1 MNRSSCQIIQSGTD
15 YLTATCGEQKPLGKF
30 KAATENI
37 LLQQRGKGHEI
48 KPASLLGYV
57 GYKAGSAFVGHR
69 HDGWMA
75 QLSSQTAYE
84 FWRDVAL
91 HSTHIARLDAQV
103 TVHLDDEDYDLAR
116 KVWLQ
121 TTRFKALHKTK
132 LKIARTQEYEGGAT
146 VYLGSKKSD
155 LRARCYDKHAE
166 SKDEFYRGCFRYELQ
181 ARNEVAGFYAKQLL
195 ASDSDDLPTRSLV
208 HTYFATR
215 GHNPFHTSAGRQQ
228 YSWRPEPGSDAK
240 RLAWL
245 SKYCSKTVRQLI
257 DNGRLL
263 EVITALG
270 LKAEELAD
278 AVKLLQAQPKERG
291 N

>member
-1 MNRSSCQIIQSGTD
+1 MNGSSCQIIQSGTD
-15 YLTATCGEQKPLGKF
+15 YLTATCGEQKPLNDF
-30 KAATENI
+30 KAAAEKI

-48 KPASLLGYV
+48 KPTSLLGYV
-57 GYKAGSAFVGHR
+57 GYKAGSAFAGRR
-69 HDGWMA
+69 HDGWMV

-84 FWRDVAL
+84 FWRDVAP
-91 HSTHIARLDAQV
+91 HATHIARLDAQV
-103 TVHLDDEDYDLAR
+103 TVHLEQEDYDLAR

-121 TTRFKALHKTK
+121 TTRYKAKHNTK

-181 ARNEVAGFYAKQLL
+181 ARNDVAGFYANQLL
-195 ASDSDDLPTRSLV
+195 ASDSDDMPTRSLV

-215 GHNPFHTSAGRQQ
+215 GHNPFRTSAGQQQ
-228 YSWRPEPGSDAK
+228 YSWRPEPGSDSK

-257 DNGRLL
+257 ANDRLF
-263 EVITALG
+263 EVVTALG
-270 LKAEELAD
+270 FSAEELIHA
-278 AVKLLQAQPKERG
+278 ASLIHAQPKKEV